1 MGKYGE
7 AAVIAV
13 NKYIAMS
20 EPCPEAA
27 WNCSVK
33 KVFSR
38 NIEPQNKGCPK
49 GAFLALCSD
58 GVINDIPS
66 GNYSRSEK
74 KGYALKAVSIL
85 KENRFLASQ
94 PTPIWKKVAGPG
106 KNENHQMDIVCRCGV
121 KVLFVHSITTKFN

>member
-13 NKYIAMS
+13 NKYVAMS

-27 WNCSVK
+27 WKSAVK
-33 KVFSR
+33 KVFPG
-38 NIEPQNKGCPK
+38 NIESQNKGCPK
-49 GAFLALCSD
+49 GAFLGLCSD
-58 GVINDIPS
+58 GVVNDIPA

-74 KGYALKAVSIL
+74 NKGYALKAVSIL

-94 PTPIWKKVAGPG
+94 PTLLWKKVAGPE
-106 KNENHQMDIVCRCGV
+106 KTENHQMDVVVSLWNEGHLC
-121 KVLFVHSITTKFN
+121 S

>member
-27 WNCSVK
+27 WKYAVK
-33 KVFSR
+33 KVFPGS
-38 NIEPQNKGCPK
+38 IESQNKGCPK
-49 GAFLALCSD
+49 GAFLGLCSD
-58 GVINDIPS
+58 GVVNDIPP

-74 KGYALKAVSIL
+74 NKEYAIKAVSIL

-94 PTPIWKKVAGPG
+94 PKLLWKKVAGPE
-106 KNENHQMDIVCRCGV
+106 KTENHQMDVVVSLWNEGHIC
-121 KVLFVHSITTKFN
+121 S